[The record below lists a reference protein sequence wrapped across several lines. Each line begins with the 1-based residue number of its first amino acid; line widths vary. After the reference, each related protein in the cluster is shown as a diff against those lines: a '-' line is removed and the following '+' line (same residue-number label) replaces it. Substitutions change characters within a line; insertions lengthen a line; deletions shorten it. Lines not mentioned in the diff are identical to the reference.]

1 MSFIAS
7 SLIGKDGVEQNVAA
21 LQVLQ
26 YEIEQQTKHVF
37 DLSLR
42 NRNLGSLL
50 PAHNMMA

>member
-1 MSFIAS
+1 MGA
-7 SLIGKDGVEQNVAA
+7 V

-26 YEIEQQTKHVF
+26 FEIEQLTKLDF